1 MIMGEF
7 ILGVLAIVLA
17 IGVVGYLL
25 YILDKWHDSL
35 SGKNKNRV
43 ALLVFFV
50 LLSLFLFWPAV
61 AVGSYLIS
69 LVVH

>member
-1 MIMGEF
+1 MGEF

-61 AVGSYLIS
+61 AVGRYLIS

>member
-61 AVGSYLIS
+61 AVGRYLIS